1 VLHCTAADLLRRLDA
16 AEHGT
21 STRVAS

>member
-21 STRVAS
+21 PTRGAS

>member
-21 STRVAS
+21 PTRVAS